1 VHRNIRAVL
10 VAVLLAV
17 LGIAAPAAMA
27 GNGHDNGNGP
37 PSGAGNVCSPG
48 SHGVPAGTNNC
59 QPNGGGGGNC
69 GQNQSGNTGKGAGNG
84 GNDNGYGNK
93 PGCGGSTTPPPP
105 QPPPSCHKYGE
116 CPPPCGSKYHP
127 CPPPPSCAS
136 GETGTPPNCMPSCGG
151 CPPVPCPPGS
161 SVTIIN
167 NVTIVQ
173 APSPSP
179 QPKPCDQHRS
189 ILLFAG
195 DSGLTLK
202 KVQLYIDGKLRTV
215 KRHINKSYVRFRHV
229 SLRGKPGTKAKV
241 RFRIT
246 SVRNGKVRT
255 HWLGRHSA
263 FRVDR
268 CGGLI
273 AFDP

>member
-1 VHRNIRAVL
+1 VSRCIRAVL
-10 VAVLLAV
+10 MVALLAV
-17 LGIAAPAAMA
+17 LGLAAPAAMA
-27 GNGHDNGNGP
+27 GNGHGNGNGP
-37 PSGAGNVCSPG
+37 PSGAGNVCPPG
-48 SHGVPAGTNNC
+48 QHGEPAGSNNC
-59 QPNGGGGGNC
+59 VHNGNGGGNC

-93 PGCGGSTTPPPP
+93 PGCGGSPTPP
-105 QPPPSCHKYGE
+105 PPPSCHKHGE
-116 CPPPCGSKYHP
+116 CPPPS
-127 CPPPPSCAS
+127 PPPNP
-136 GETGTPPNCMPSCGG
+136 TPNPHPCGG

-161 SVTIIN
+161 SVTIVN

-202 KVQLYIDGKLRTV
+202 TVQLYIDGKLRVV
-215 KRHINKSYVRFRHV
+215 KRHINKSFVRFRHV

-246 SVRNGKVRT
+246 SVRAGKRHT
-255 HWLGRHSA
+255 RWLGRHSS